1 MPETIITAELAVIGY
16 HYQFM
21 ASTGNDRTTGSD
33 EWAIN
38 IGSWHQPIVIDSVLS
53 LLGRGLNHK

>member
-21 ASTGNDRTTGSD
+21 ASTGNDRTTDGD

-38 IGSWHQPIVIDSVLS
+38 IGS
-53 LLGRGLNHK
+53 